1 MSFAQFHFIRPEW
14 LLFVPVAILLWL
26 WIARSTKTTDWANH
40 LPQKTLEALAVGQS
54 LSQNLVRQL
63 LLVFSL
69 LIIIAAAGPSWI
81 KQKVAAL
88 ENQRALVVLLDLS
101 PSLLSTDIKPDRI
114 TRARFELIDVIRLF
128 KDGQLGLVA
137 YAGSAHIVSPL
148 TDDPRNIEALIPA
161 LSPELMPEQGSNIE
175 AAIALAQRLLD
186 DAGIAG
192 GNLLLI
198 TDGVDAKAVESVT
211 ANLKYG
217 RSLSVLGVG
226 GTEPTPIPSAEG
238 GFVRNSA
245 GDIVLTQLK
254 VSSLRNLANRSGGQ
268 FATLRADDSD
278 IKSLISK
285 VDVKNGGTNNS
296 INGSSTDNDTEYDSW
311 ADMGF
316 ILVLLALP
324 LFIMLFRKGAIYIV
338 IISFFIP
345 LSQDVK
351 AAETSWRD
359 LFRTHDQ
366 KAVRLMK
373 EGRYTDAAKTFK
385 RQDWSAAAHFRDEQ
399 YESAAQ
405 RLEGQTDLVSLYNR
419 ATALAMSGKFQEAI
433 DGYDQL
439 LKQQSDHADAR
450 HNKKVLEDLLE
461 QAQQQNNQDQ
471 NSQEQDNSASENEE
485 QQGNEGSKSEGQKSE
500 NQNSESAQQE
510 QNSKSDEPS
519 QQQDQKQDQTENT
532 QQDESDS
539 DSSQAANEDTK
550 SLSEKHAEQ
559 SKQENEQNSSSEN
572 GDEQRDQQTENNG
585 EAAEVAQT
593 SDDESLEQE
602 GAAQA
607 AKQSSKEIDLLSAD
621 SEQWLRGLED
631 DPAGLLRRKFEYQA
645 WQRQQQINNNRGSAS
660 SSEER
665 Y

>member
-14 LLFVPVAILLWL
+14 LLLAPIAILLWL
-26 WIARSTKTTDWANH
+26 WIARSAKTTDWAKH
-40 LPQKTLEALAVGQS
+40 LPQKTLEVLAVGQS
-54 LSQNLVRQL
+54 LNRNLVRQF

-69 LIIIAAAGPSWI
+69 LIIVAAAGPSWI

-101 PSLLSTDIKPDRI
+101 PSLLSTDVKPDRI

-161 LSPELMPEQGSNIE
+161 LSPELMPEQGSNVE

-198 TDGVDAKAVESVT
+198 TDGVDAKAVDSVT
-211 ANLKYG
+211 ASLRYG
-217 RSLSVLGVG
+217 RSLSILGVG

-254 VSSLRNLANRSGGQ
+254 VSSLRSLANRSGGQ

-285 VDVKNGGTNNS
+285 VDIENGGTNNS
-296 INGSSTDNDTEYDSW
+296 IDGSSTHSETEYDSW

-338 IISFFIP
+338 VIGIFIP

-351 AAETSWRD
+351 AAESSWRD
-359 LFRTHDQ
+359 LFRTQDQ
-366 KAVRLMK
+366 KAVQLMK
-373 EGRYTDAAKTFK
+373 EGQYADAAQTFK

-399 YESAAQ
+399 YENAAQ
-405 RLEGQTDLVSLYNR
+405 QLEGQTDALSLYNR
-419 ATALAMSGKFQEAI
+419 ATALAMSGRFEEAI

-439 LKQQSDHADAR
+439 LEQQSDHADAR

-461 QAQQQNNQDQ
+461 QAQQQNNQ
-471 NSQEQDNSASENEE
+471 EQDNSASENEE
-485 QQGNEGSKSEGQKSE
+485 QQGNEGSKSEGQESD

-510 QNSKSDEPS
+510 QNSESGESS
-519 QQQDQKQDQTENT
+519 QQQNQKQDQTENA
-532 QQDESDS
+532 QQDESNS

-559 SKQENEQNSSSEN
+559 SEQESEQSSSSEN
-572 GDEQRDQQTENNG
+572 GDDQQTENNA
-585 EAAEVAQT
+585 EAAEVAQA
-593 SDDESLEQE
+593 SDDGSLEQE

-607 AKQSSKEIDLLSAD
+607 AEQSSKEIDLLSAD
-621 SEQWLRGLED
+621 SEQWLRGIED

-645 WQRQQQINNNRGSAS
+645 WQRQQQINNNQGSATS
-660 SSEER
+660 NSSEER